1 MSEKQEER
9 VEKLNPESSVNIFQ
23 RTIVWGGGLYREEER
38 RRKGGVDEALS
49 GGEERRGLG
58 LAVRCRTSIDTT
70 AAFA

>member
-1 MSEKQEER
+1 MSERQEER
-9 VEKLNPESSVNIFQ
+9 VEKLNPESSVKIFNK
-23 RTIVWGGGLYREEER
+23 RSGWGGLDYIER

-49 GGEERRGLG
+49 EGEERRGLG

>member
-1 MSEKQEER
+1 M
-9 VEKLNPESSVNIFQ
+9 NIFQ

-38 RRKGGVDEALS
+38 RRRGGVDEALS